1 MRAALRAAGSLRTV
15 LSVRQETDVIVEQ
28 VPSSPRA
35 GRRFE
40 PKGER
45 LLDDDLMRLATRLPG
60 ASGGVIVSTEFPGPR
75 GIADL
80 VAITQ
85 PFEDLR
91 SRLALGLP
99 FLVNVTDCLVVAAT
113 SPNRVRT
120 TSTVARSTGMSI
132 EQAERRLRS
141 LASVGYVSRTGSGFV
156 RNSGLKPIGRAYALE
171 AKVNDW
177 RKGLS
182 QALRYSSWCDAGA
195 VVLLNAPRDL
205 SDAADRSRRL
215 GIGLA
220 VQSRWVVRPRIGRP
234 QPGLR
239 LAMSEQLARSFRD
252 QKPSA

>member
-1 MRAALRAAGSLRTV
+1 M
-15 LSVRQETDVIVEQ
+15 LSARQITDGIVEH
-28 VPSSPRA
+28 VPSLPRA

-45 LLDDDLMRLATRLPG
+45 LLDEDLKRLATRLPG
-60 ASGGVIVSTEFPGPR
+60 ASGGVIISTEFPGPR
-75 GIADL
+75 GVADL

-99 FLVNVTDCLVVAAT
+99 FLTNVTDCLVVAAT

-120 TSTVARSTGMSI
+120 TATVARSTGMSI
-132 EQAERRLRS
+132 ERAERRLRS
-141 LASVGYVSRTGSGFV
+141 LASDGYLSRMGSGFV
-156 RNSGLKPIGRAYALE
+156 RNPGLKPIGRAYALE

-182 QALRYSSWCDAGA
+182 QAVRYSSWCDAGA
-195 VVLLNAPRDL
+195 VVLLNSPRDL
-205 SDAADRSRRL
+205 TDASSRCRRL

-220 VQSRWVVRPRIGRP
+220 VRSRWVVRPKIGRP
-234 QPGLR
+234 QPGFR
-239 LAMSEQLARSFRD
+239 LATSEQLAQSFSG
-252 QKPSA
+252 QKPSG